1 MADAD
6 TTTISRAERKRQV
19 RIRGFVDAAKGI
31 VARDGFEGLTMSR
44 LANELDTVVSAVYR
58 YFPSKGALL
67 AEIQKEAIERLTVSL
82 STISA
87 LNDSAPAF
95 QEVGE
100 RQESLVRLVLFGR
113 WFCATSE
120 TYPEELRL
128 LQMIM
133 SQRESVLDPEGGAR
147 IFPLA
152 MGLLSH
158 AVVAIEVAQHT
169 EAIEPGNSI
178 DRAALWASALS
189 GVMETDDL
197 EKYVPELFGGARL
210 ARLANLDLIRGWGA
224 DADMLA
230 AANDLVDSLGAA
242 TPLAP

>member
-1 MADAD
+1 MADPE
-6 TTTISRAERKRQV
+6 TTTISRSERKRQI
-19 RIRGFVDAAKGI
+19 RIRGFVDAAKAI

-67 AEIQKEAIERLTVSL
+67 AEIQKEALERLTLSL
-82 STISA
+82 TMISA
-87 LNDSAPAF
+87 TNDQSRDFLELDEDQAA
-95 QEVGE
+95 
-100 RQESLVRLVLFGR
+100 LVRLVLFGR

-120 TYPEELRL
+120 SYPEELRL

-158 AVVAIEVAQHT
+158 AVVAIEMAQHT
-169 EAIEPGNSI
+169 SAIESGNSI

-197 EKYVPELFGGARL
+197 EKYAPDLFGGARL
-210 ARLANLDLIRGWGA
+210 ARMANLDLIRGWGA
-224 DADMLA
+224 DREQLLA
-230 AANDLVDSLGAA
+230 ADSLVDELAVGG
-242 TPLAP
+242 PLAP

>member
-1 MADAD
+1 MADVE
-6 TTTISRAERKRQV
+6 TPTISRAERKRQI

-31 VARDGFEGLTMSR
+31 VALDGFEGLTMSR

-67 AEIQKEAIERLTVSL
+67 AEIQKEALERLTMSL
-82 STISA
+82 TTIAATNDQSSA
-87 LNDSAPAF
+87 FRELNEEQA
-95 QEVGE
+95 
-100 RQESLVRLVLFGR
+100 SLVRLVLFGR

-120 TYPEELRL
+120 SYPEELRL

-158 AVVAIEVAQHT
+158 AVVAIEMAQHT
-169 EAIEPGNSI
+169 RAIEPGNSI

-197 EKYVPELFGGARL
+197 AKYVPDLFGGARL
-210 ARLANLDLIRGWGA
+210 AKLANHDLIRGWGA
-224 DADMLA
+224 DPDRLLA
-230 AANDLVDSLGAA
+230 ANELVDELAA
-242 TPLAP
+242 EGPLAP